1 MQNELLAGVIDFK
14 ELNKQA
20 FPTPTSLMRTE
31 GLSLGKIISQLLPY
45 LFAIAGLLLLLYLIW
60 GGFSLMTSGG
70 DPKHMD
76 QAKGKITNAIIGFL
90 LLFVSYW
97 LVQILQV
104 IFGLPK
110 IF

>member
-1 MQNELLAGVIDFK
+1 MYAVILPDYSRVEGFADFVRK
-14 ELNKQA
+14 FGGQ
-20 FPTPTSLMRTE
+20 PTIGSF
-31 GLSLGKIISQLLPY
+31 ISALLPY

-70 DPKHMD
+70 DPKQMD
-76 QAKGKITNAIIGFL
+76 QAKGKITNAIVGFL

-104 IFGLPK
+104 VFGLPK